1 MLRPMRALA
10 LAAGIAL
17 AAPAAARPFTVD
29 DMLRQESLGA
39 GVFDPSGRWYVFE
52 QRDRYDTAA
61 RYDLSAAIVTAL
73 SRLRVAEV
81 SGDGP
86 ARPLISPDPGPGV
99 VLGSFS
105 PSGARLAVF
114 RFQDRRWTLGVVEMA
129 RGTVR
134 WLDITPEDARQG
146 RSLQWLSDRELLV
159 LHRPDGRPPRAQ
171 YSGWILS
178 DRLPKLWAMAAS
190 GQGARTVFGSG
201 RYAGVRERG
210 APNVLLRV
218 DALTGAARR
227 LATGEFIDLEV
238 SPDRRRVALLES
250 GEDLQPRPGGPAR
263 GAAGTETE
271 ATRLSIL
278 DLETAQRTF
287 PCPACDVSPSLLSW
301 SPSGD
306 RLLVFAR
313 AMNQLWTEGALTM
326 VDAARDR
333 ATPVGRGVEPAFD
346 FNSAA
351 VWTGW
356 LGEDPLLF
364 GRLAGGVRND
374 WFRLTP
380 TAPVNLTARLEPP
393 SKLVRVA
400 DRSGVAVLSGGVVW
414 RLDASGRRPRRLAEG
429 VRPVALDSPQLSTGA
444 RRLRSPDAEVWL
456 TIGSGGGRQLGRL
469 QAGALERLPPAFEAG
484 TITALSAAGRAAAV
498 RTETPGGA
506 EAVTLQSAS
515 HGSRRLAAV
524 NPELADVDALRPEP
538 IAHRGPGGQALVSWL
553 YLPSGG
559 WGASRSPLI
568 VRPYLGHN
576 RPLPPGDYA
585 APAGFVHNLRVLTG
599 RGYAVLVPS
608 LPSPAGRVT
617 DPVGDLSDP
626 GRGLADR
633 ILEIVDLTLAD
644 PRFADRLDGRRMA
657 LMGWS
662 FGGYTVM
669 QTLTQ
674 THRFRAAV
682 SVAGISDMTAYWS
695 ALPMRNQ
702 VTPEEGYLSNWHT
715 GGVET
720 AQPTLRAPPWADPER
735 YRRNSPLL
743 AADKIETP
751 LLLIHGAQDAVPVT
765 QSEAMYTALFRQRKD
780 AMLVTYWGMM
790 HTPIAPGDVRDIYDR
805 IFDFLDEHVG
815 DPGRR

>member
-1 MLRPMRALA
+1 MLRQMRALA
-10 LAAGIAL
+10 LAAGMAL
-17 AAPAAARPFTVD
+17 AASAAARPFTVD

-39 GVFDPSGRWYVFE
+39 AAFDPSGRWYVFE

-61 RYDLSAAIVTAL
+61 RYDLSAAVVTAL

-105 PSGARLAVF
+105 PSGARLAVY
-114 RFQDRRWTLGVVEMA
+114 RFQDRRWTLGVVEMG
-129 RGTVR
+129 RGTVL

-171 YSGWILS
+171 SSGWIVS
-178 DRLPKLWAMAAS
+178 DRLPKLWALSAS
-190 GQGARTVFGSG
+190 GRGSRTVFGSG
-201 RYAGVRERG
+201 RYADVRDRG

-218 DALTGAARR
+218 DTLTGAARG
-227 LATGEFIDLEV
+227 LATGDFIDLEL
-238 SPDRRRVALLES
+238 SPDRRLVALLES

-278 DLETAQRTF
+278 DLETGRRASR
-287 PCPACDVSPSLLSW
+287 CPACDVSPNLLSW
-301 SPSGD
+301 SPSGR
-306 RLLVFAR
+306 RLLVFSRAR
-313 AMNQLWTEGALTM
+313 DQLWTEGALLM
-326 VDAARDR
+326 VEVAHDR
-333 ATPVGRGVEPAFD
+333 ATPVGRGVAPAFD

-356 LGEDPLLF
+356 LGDDPLLF
-364 GRLAGGVRND
+364 GRREGGVRDD
-374 WFRLTP
+374 WFRLAP
-380 TAPVNLTARLEPP
+380 TGPENLTARLEPP
-393 SKLVRVA
+393 SRLVRVA
-400 DRSGVAVLSGGVVW
+400 DGAGVAVMAGGAVW
-414 RLDASGRRPRRLAEG
+414 RLDASGRPPRRLAEG
-429 VRPVALDSPQLSTGA
+429 VRPVPLRSPPPDTGA
-444 RRLRSPDAEVWL
+444 RRLRSPEAPVWL
-456 TIGSGGGRQLGRL
+456 TVGSGDRRRVGRL
-469 QAGALERLPPAFEAG
+469 QAQGVEPVLPAPATG
-484 TITALSAAGRAAAV
+484 TLVAVSTAARAVAV
-498 RTETPGGA
+498 RTETPGGS
-506 EAVTLQSAS
+506 EAVALQSA
-515 HGSRRLAAV
+515 GRASRGVAAV
-524 NPELADVDALRPEP
+524 NPELAQVDALRPEP
-538 IAHRGPGGQALVSWL
+538 IHHRGPGGQALVSWL
-553 YLPSGG
+553 YLPSCG
-559 WGASRSPLI
+559 WGASRAPLI
-568 VRPYLGHN
+568 VRPYLGHD
-576 RPLPPGDYA
+576 RPTPPGDYPV
-585 APAGFVHNLRVLTG
+585 PAGFVHNLRVLTG

-608 LPSPAGRVT
+608 LPNPPGRPT

-633 ILEIVDLTLAD
+633 ILEIVDLALAD
-644 PRFADRLDGRRMA
+644 PRFADHLDGRRMA

-682 SVAGISDMTAYWS
+682 SLAGISDMTAYWS
-695 ALPMRNQ
+695 ALPLRNQ
-702 VTPEEGYLSNWHT
+702 VIPEEGYISNWHT

-751 LLLIHGAQDAVPVT
+751 LLLIHGALDVVPVT

-805 IFDFLDEHVG
+805 IFAFLDEHVG
-815 DPGRR
+815 EHGHR